1 MTEKNQPEK
10 LEPVVTGET
19 RVKKKNGI
27 QKAAELIFEP
37 QDETTIKDF
46 VFKDV
51 IAPEIKNLIW
61 SLGTGVLNM
70 FLYNNKAPSN
80 KTSTRSSGPMVNYGG
95 IYKDSAPQT
104 KRPNVSGT
112 DIFTFDRITFAS
124 KHDAYTVLD
133 QMYDILSRYQLVR
146 VSQYL
151 ELTGNNTDN
160 YQAAKFGWT
169 NLEGA
174 DVVRDFGGDYYIKL
188 PKAYPLD

>member
-1 MTEKNQPEK
+1 MTEKNPPEK
-10 LEPVVTGET
+10 LDPVVTGET
-19 RVKKKNGI
+19 KVKKKNGL
-27 QKAAELIFEP
+27 QKTVDLIFEP
-37 QDETTIKDF
+37 QDEATIKNF
-46 VFKDV
+46 IFKDV

-61 SLGTGVLNM
+61 SLGTGILNM
-70 FLYNNKAPSN
+70 FLYNNKTPSS
-80 KTSTRSSGPMVNYGG
+80 KVGAKSSEPMINYRG
-95 IYKDSAPQT
+95 IYKNNTPAQ
-104 KRPNVSGT
+104 RPNVSGT
-112 DIFTFDRITFAS
+112 DIFTFDRITFSS
-124 KHDAYTVLD
+124 KHDAYNVLD